1 MSGIEISDMAAEN
14 SRNLLFS
21 PLRKYFLAR
30 CFFPWCLYNQSSIFL
45 MRHKLRGGNTLMYAA
60 LLLVLVAIGFSTS
73 PALAALPTEGER
85 LAASCAGCHGTRGA
99 SPGTLIP
106 IIGGQSAEYLAKT
119 MKGFKEGSRPGGVML
134 NISKGYSDQQ
144 IEQIAAAVSAW
155 KWQDSPSA
163 LKKGKVKLSGSLVG
177 TCVACHGTKGQGTKV
192 GPHISGQPAGYLEE
206 ALSEYRS
213 GRRAAAEMGMIKGLS
228 DQELGQLIKYYSN
241 QK

>member
-1 MSGIEISDMAAEN
+1 
-14 SRNLLFS
+14 
-21 PLRKYFLAR
+21 
-30 CFFPWCLYNQSSIFL
+30 
-45 MRHKLRGGNTLMYAA
+45 MYVA
-60 LLLVLVAIGFSTS
+60 LLLVLVAVGLSTS
-73 PALAALPTEGER
+73 PVLAALPTEGER

-99 SPGTLIP
+99 SPGTHIP
-106 IIGGQSAEYLAKT
+106 IIGGQNAEYLAKT

-155 KWQDSPSA
+155 KWQNSLPA
-163 LKKGKVKLSGSLVG
+163 LKKGQLKLSGSFAG
-177 TCVACHGTKGQGTKV
+177 TCVACHGAKGQGTKI
-192 GPHISGQPAGYLEE
+192 GPHIAGQPAGYLEE

-213 GRRAAAEMGMIKGLS
+213 GRRTAAEMGMIKGLS